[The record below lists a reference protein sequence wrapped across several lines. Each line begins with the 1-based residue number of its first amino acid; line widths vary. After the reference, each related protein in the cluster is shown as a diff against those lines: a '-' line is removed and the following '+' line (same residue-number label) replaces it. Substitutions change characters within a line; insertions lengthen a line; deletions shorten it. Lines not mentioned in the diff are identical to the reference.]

1 MPSADRAEGTK
12 EHSQRQRESIV
23 WKHLRLID
31 RNQQQSDQSDQ
42 AEMSNI
48 EPPDLIDT
56 LRHTGFNS

>member
-12 EHSQRQRESIV
+12 EHSQRQRESIA

-42 AEMSNI
+42 AEMSKI
-48 EPPDLIDT
+48 EPRT
-56 LRHTGFNS
+56 